1 MAQIDVAR
9 GLEAE
14 QCDVRSSDVLERLAS
29 TAFGICV
36 LLGPRTAHAE
46 PVREVAVA
54 PVTVQGELGDDAR
67 HKLEVDTVRG
77 LRREGILV
85 LTPEA
90 VVERVPA
97 SKDCDDAECVAEV
110 GRTLG
115 VSHIVTTEVVVDG
128 RDYAVTVRLIEV
140 ATANEMKRESA
151 TCEICGLGEV
161 TDQLLVLATHT
172 SKAIPEPQATVSTVE
187 IDSDPEGAAV
197 FVDNIPVGQ
206 TPVVVHLEAGQHS
219 LKMEK
224 HGHHPHADSFEIEEG
239 VDRRLAYVLP
249 RVAPV
254 PVPVESP
261 SPVVTSGAN
270 QEYRRVRIA
279 GWTLIGLGVGSVI
292 GGAALIE
299 LDQQPV
305 RRACFGDAVD
315 ETGLCRWRH
324 TTRTGGIAMVSAGIA
339 SAAAGVALTIVAHRR
354 EQRSDDSR
362 RRQVRWGAGRRGFEV
377 RF

>member
-1 MAQIDVAR
+1 M
-9 GLEAE
+9 
-14 QCDVRSSDVLERLAS
+14 LERLAS
-29 TAFGICV
+29 TAFGVGV
-36 LLGPRTAHAE
+36 LLGPWTAGAD

-54 PVTVQGELGDDAR
+54 PVIVEGELGDDAR
-67 HKLEVDTVRG
+67 RKLEVDAVRG

-85 LTPEA
+85 VTPEA
-90 VVERVPA
+90 VVERAPA
-97 SKDCDDAECVAEV
+97 FKDCDDTACVADV

-115 VSHIVTTEVVVDG
+115 VSHIVATEVVVDG
-128 RDYAVTVRLIEV
+128 RDYALTVRLIEV

-151 TCEICGLGEV
+151 TCQICGLGEV
-161 TDQLLVLATHT
+161 SDQLLVLATHT
-172 SKAIPEPQATVSTVE
+172 SKAIPEPQATVSAVE

-224 HGHHPHADSFEIEEG
+224 HGHHPHADSFEIEDG

-249 RVAPV
+249 HVAPA
-254 PVPVESP
+254 PVSVYAPTP
-261 SPVVTSGAN
+261 AVTSPPN
-270 QEYRRVRIA
+270 QAYRRLRVG
-279 GWTLIGLGVGSVI
+279 GWTLLGLGVGSII
-292 GGAALIE
+292 GGATLIE

-324 TTRTGGIAMVSAGIA
+324 TTRSGGIALVSAGIA
-339 SAAAGVALTIVAHRR
+339 SAAAGVVLAIIGHRR
-354 EQRSDDSR
+354 HWRSGDEAM
-362 RRQVRWGAGRRGFEV
+362 QQARWGAGRRGFEV
-377 RF
+377 GF